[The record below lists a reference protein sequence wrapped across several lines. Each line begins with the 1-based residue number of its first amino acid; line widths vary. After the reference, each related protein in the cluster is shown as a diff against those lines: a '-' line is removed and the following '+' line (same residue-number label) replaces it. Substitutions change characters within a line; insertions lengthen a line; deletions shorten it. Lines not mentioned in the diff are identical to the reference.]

1 MKIADTYTEDVLI
14 TDEAVKKFAEF
25 CGDFNPIHFDDEA
38 AKAQGFKGRIA
49 HGMVSASFFSKIFA
63 NSFPGPG
70 AVYLNQTLKFH
81 APVYLNEKIQ
91 YRLEVIAQKEG
102 KPIFT
107 VKTEAYG
114 PDNALRISGEAVIR
128 YQSPT

>member
-1 MKIADTYTEDVLI
+1 MQIGDIYQEKIKITEAHI
-14 TDEAVKKFAEF
+14 QKFADF
-25 CGDFNPIHFDDEA
+25 SGDYNTVHFNEEE

-49 HGMVSASFFSKIFA
+49 HGMISASFFSKIFA

-70 AVYLNQTLKFH
+70 TIYLNQSIKFH
-81 APVYLNEKIQ
+81 APVYIDEVLN

-107 VKTEAYG
+107 VKTEAFG
-114 PDNALRISGEAVIR
+114 EDEKLRISGEAVIR
-128 YQSPT
+128 AKN